1 MTFVSYWKKLNYLQC
16 MYFNNQFDWCWSTAP
31 SHSIFF
37 FFYVGLVL
45 QFLIINYYLLIL

>member
-16 MYFNNQFDWCWSTAP
+16 MYFNNQFGWCWSTAP

-37 FFYVGLVL
+37 LYVGLVL